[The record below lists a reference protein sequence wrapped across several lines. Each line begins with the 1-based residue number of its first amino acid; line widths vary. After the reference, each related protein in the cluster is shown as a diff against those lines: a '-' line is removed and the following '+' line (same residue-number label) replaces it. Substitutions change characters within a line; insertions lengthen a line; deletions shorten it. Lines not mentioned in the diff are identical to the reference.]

1 MFANASLWLQTAVT
15 AAAVLSQDLAQN
27 VGIPVWHCGGL
38 FESAG
43 TDVLNACINQGITLF

>member
-1 MFANASLWLQTAVT
+1 M
-15 AAAVLSQDLAQN
+15 LSQDLAQN

-43 TDVLNACINQGITLF
+43 TDVLNACINQGIVTQAEFEWLTVFLG